1 LRLRQRLAV
10 SGEHD
15 RSYVSGRMKPLVV
28 AVSAFVLLATPGLA
42 SAGSPVE
49 TQYPNP
55 TGLIGETPP
64 TNGEPPAGSEPAA
77 GTEPPAS
84 TEPPGGTEPGGTE
97 PGGTEPGGT
106 EPGGT
111 EPGGTEPGGTEP
123 GGTEPPGSTG
133 LPTGTGTPARTAAP
147 ATGNH
152 TATPTKPQSLV
163 GVASGPTHP
172 LGSVDTAKGTLPT
185 AALWAIA
192 FAAVCALVAAWLV
205 RLR

>member
-111 EPGGTEPGGTEP
+111 EP
-123 GGTEPPGSTG
+123 PGSTG

>member
-106 EPGGT
+106 EP
-111 EPGGTEPGGTEP
+111 
-123 GGTEPPGSTG
+123 PGSTG

>member
-111 EPGGTEPGGTEP
+111 EPGGTEP
-123 GGTEPPGSTG
+123 PGSTG